1 MNLAWTNPWDIE
13 IVNSNNL
20 SYVCSLI
27 QTSEDEEEWDQFGE
41 SGKYLAHCL
50 MVGDN
55 FTINVEEDNEEDVN
69 FYIFLCT
76 QAMHNVKKDFT
87 DPWKIK
93 FRIGDVVAR
102 RYYQKWGTN
111 EASYVFLRRSPIVFF
126 NMFPMLKPLHFLRYL
141 PTIGFLA
148 MTKSLPC

>member
-20 SYVCSLI
+20 GYVCSVI
-27 QTSEDEEEWDQFGE
+27 QTSEDEKEWDQFGE

-50 MVGDN
+50 TAGDN

-69 FYIFLCT
+69 FYILLCT

-93 FRIGDVVAR
+93 FRI
-102 RYYQKWGTN
+102 
-111 EASYVFLRRSPIVFF
+111 
-126 NMFPMLKPLHFLRYL
+126 
-141 PTIGFLA
+141 
-148 MTKSLPC
+148 